1 LLNNLFGL
9 FYITKGV
16 FGIMEFLGFT
26 LALFGAAL
34 AGGMAGVGSAIGIGI
49 AGESAAGVM
58 SEDPDKFAKCLMLQ
72 ALPGTQGFYGFIIV
86 FMVMDKLK
94 MFGAPL
100 TTISWVEGLMI
111 FAACMPV
118 ALVCCMSAIAQGKT
132 SAASIQMISKKP
144 DAVGKALVL
153 PAMVET
159 YAVLSLLT
167 SILLLM
173 FGVQLG

>member
-1 LLNNLFGL
+1 
-9 FYITKGV
+9 
-16 FGIMEFLGFT
+16 MESLG
-26 LALFGAAL
+26 LALALLGAAL

-58 SEDPDKFAKCLMLQ
+58 SEDPDKFVKCLMLQ
-72 ALPGTQGFYGFIIV
+72 ALPGTQGFYGFITV
-86 FMVMDKLK
+86 FWVLVMKLD
-94 MFGAPL
+94 MLNSPVA
-100 TTISWVEGLMI
+100 ISWVQGLMI
-111 FAACMPV
+111 FASCLPVTLACWY
-118 ALVCCMSAIAQGKT
+118 SAIWQGKA

-144 DAVGKALVL
+144 DAMGKALVL

-167 SILLLM
+167 SILLLE

>member
-1 LLNNLFGL
+1 MELLGL
-9 FYITKGV
+9 
-16 FGIMEFLGFT
+16 T

-58 SEDPDKFAKCLMLQ
+58 SEDPDKFVKCLMLQ

-86 FMVMDKLK
+86 FMVMNKLN
-94 MFGAPL
+94 MFGTPIL
-100 TTISWVEGLMI
+100 VSWLQGLMI
-111 FAACMPV
+111 FASCLPV
-118 ALVCCMSAIAQGKT
+118 ALACWISAISQGKA
-132 SAASIQMISKKP
+132 SAAAIQMISKKP